1 MLWSKLLGRKLVTG
15 NKNEHSASDLRD
27 LGDDGRTIG
36 CMDISRDITSRKRAE
51 EALRESEARYR
62 AVSEMISD
70 FVYALNVSPDGAF
83 DCDWITGA
91 FQVVTGYH
99 PNEIDWHKHW
109 LNLIHPD
116 DNSVA
121 QLLALRLLFG
131 YKDEREFRIL
141 AKSGEVRWVHHCA
154 QPVWDQA
161 EERVVRIYGAV
172 MDITERKQMEA
183 QIQAVQMRLAQSARL
198 AAIGELA
205 SGVAHHINNPLTT
218 IIAESQILLGYFP
231 QDHAVRESAEAIEQA
246 GWRVQKAVQKLLDF
260 SRPASNTIE
269 TLSINSTIQSAL
281 ELVSGQIQSAGIQL
295 EVELP
300 EGLPSLRGNYGQL
313 SDLWVNFLMLARD
326 ATSDGL
332 PHTIQIRSKDLLN
345 GSLVV
350 EVSDDGAVIPAEE
363 MAVLF
368 EPNFVK
374 SLGGRGTGIE
384 LNICQEIVRQ
394 HSGQISAESSIQA
407 GTTFQVCLPVE
418 VAIG

>member
-1 MLWSKLLGRKLVTG
+1 M
-15 NKNEHSASDLRD
+15 
-27 LGDDGRTIG
+27 IG
-36 CMDISRDITSRKRAE
+36 FMDISRDITGRKRAE

-70 FVYALNVSPDGAF
+70 FVYALRVSPEGTF
-83 DCDWITGA
+83 TCDWIAGA
-91 FQVVTGYH
+91 FQAVTGYQ
-99 PNEIDWHKHW
+99 PDEIDWHKGW
-109 LNLIHPD
+109 QNLIHPD
-116 DNSVA
+116 DHSVA

-141 AKSGEVRWVHHCA
+141 AKNGEVCWVHHCA

-161 EERVVRIYGAV
+161 EGRVVRIYGAV
-172 MDITERKQMEA
+172 MAITERKQMEA
-183 QIQAVQMRLAQSARL
+183 QIQLVQTRLAQSARL

-218 IIAESQILLGYFP
+218 IIAESQILLQNLP
-231 QDHAVRESAEAIEQA
+231 VVHIARESAEAIEQA
-246 GWRVQKAVQKLLDF
+246 GWRVQKAVQQLLDF

-269 TLSINSTIQSAL
+269 TLSVNNTIQSAL

-295 EVELP
+295 EVELA
-300 EGLPSLRGNYGQL
+300 EGLPPLRGNNRQL

-332 PHTIQIRSKDLLN
+332 PHTIRIRSKDLSN
-345 GSLVV
+345 GSLAI
-350 EVSDDGAVIPAEE
+350 EVSDDGAPIPTEE
-363 MAVLF
+363 MVVLF

-394 HSGQISAESSIQA
+394 HSGLIHAESSPEA

-418 VAIG
+418 VTVG